1 MDDLEKEPART
12 EDETDGGFRM
22 SHLSPQIEDRPKGQV
37 SPGSEMLTL
46 KQFLKEAEREAIK
59 SPVSNVSKTT
69 HSSNVSKTIHSSN
82 VSKTTHSRNVSRARC
97 SSKCWRTR
105 TRRTGGI
112 YIRRAQ
118 GGWSEAFKC
127 CPCHQAVTPT
137 VSDRHSYGIDNCRQV
152 VFIIFLGT

>member
-1 MDDLEKEPART
+1 
-12 EDETDGGFRM
+12 M
-22 SHLSPQIEDRPKGQV
+22 SHLSPQIEDRPKGV

-69 HSSNVSKTIHSSN
+69 HNSNVSKTIHSS
-82 VSKTTHSRNVSRARC
+82 NVSRARC

-105 TRRTGGI
+105 TRRTGGM

-118 GGWSEAFKC
+118 GGWSEAFKY

-137 VSDRHSYGIDNCRQV
+137 VSDRHSCGIDNCRQV